1 MHAYGAGLAGV
12 RRRALR
18 AVRSKRQ
25 CAGKYNSSS
34 SSSNHIINVN
44 NDSRDTYYRVGICL
58 GLHLNLRENTPLLI
72 LLGKSHDAQR
82 GGGWGKE
89 SELKLK
95 AN

>member
-25 CAGKYNSSS
+25 CAGKYNSN
-34 SSSNHIINVN
+34 SSNHIINVN

-58 GLHLNLRENTPLLI
+58 GLHLNLRENTPLPI

-82 GGGWGKE
+82 GRWVGKRI
-89 SELKLK
+89 
-95 AN
+95 